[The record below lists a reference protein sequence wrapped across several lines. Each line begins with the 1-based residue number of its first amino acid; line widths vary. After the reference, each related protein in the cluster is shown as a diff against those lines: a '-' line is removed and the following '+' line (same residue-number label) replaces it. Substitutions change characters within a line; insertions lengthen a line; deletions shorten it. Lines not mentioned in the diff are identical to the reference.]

1 MTTLTHSSPNLRPA
15 QSPSLYNG
23 LSSTTGVPMAAWTGI
38 SGDKWYGFDKAGPE
52 PIKIS
57 KEWIKDHI
65 QIGPLGSV
73 YPAGLSFRPRTI
85 SLWAAAAA
93 LKQMRLDRH
102 CSR

>member
-1 MTTLTHSSPNLRPA
+1 MTTLMHPSPNLRPV

-23 LSSTTGVPMAAWTGI
+23 LSSTPGVPMAALTGI
-38 SGDKWYGFDKAGPE
+38 SGDKWYGFDKGGPD

-73 YPAGLSFRPRTI
+73 TSRLRAAENNDSQAM
-85 SLWAAAAA
+85 WAKVDRATLA
-93 LKQMRLDRH
+93 L
-102 CSR
+102 